1 MATDEKRTLVRR
13 YFELFNSGALEVV
26 RDLVAAD
33 YVLHG
38 AAGAALD
45 VQGVDG
51 FIRRVAGLR
60 AAFPDYH
67 ATVDAVIVE
76 GDTAG
81 VRYSGQGTHRGLFR
95 GLTPTGKQIA
105 YSGMVFLRIAANRI
119 AEEWLCWDALGV
131 MQQLGALPSSNAPA
145 PGRS

>member
-1 MATDEKRTLVRR
+1 MSADDTRTLARR
-13 YFELFNSGALEVV
+13 YVEFFNSDALEAV
-26 RDLVAAD
+26 RDVVAVD

-45 VQGVDG
+45 VRGVDG
-51 FIRRVAGLR
+51 FKRRVAGLR
-60 AAFPDYH
+60 AAFPDYR

-76 GDTAG
+76 GDTAA
-81 VRYSGQGTHRGLFR
+81 VRYSAQGTHEGPFR
-95 GLTPTGKQIA
+95 SLTPTGKQIA
-105 YSGMVFLRIAANRI
+105 YSGMFFLRIAGNRV

-131 MQQLGALPSSNAPA
+131 MQQLGALQSSSAPP